1 VLAVTG
7 LSRSTDG
14 LDPRRK
20 RLLFRSWHRGIR
32 EMDLLLG
39 RFAEARIEALSEAEL
54 DLFEALI
61 ALDDHDLYGWLTGRE
76 PVPPQHDHAMFQ
88 AVKAFHT
95 HQQPIGL

>member
-7 LSRSTDG
+7 LSRSSQG

-20 RLLFRSWHRGIR
+20 RILFRAWHRGIR

-39 RFAEARIEALSEAEL
+39 RYAEAVIETLSEAEL
-54 DLFEALI
+54 DAFEQLI
-61 ALDDHDLYGWLTGRE
+61 ALDDHDLYGWLTDRE
-76 PVPPQHDHAMFQ
+76 PVPPEHDDAMFR

-95 HQQPIGL
+95 PAKSAGK

>member
-1 VLAVTG
+1 MTG

-20 RLLFRSWHRGIR
+20 RILFRAWHRGIR

-39 RFAEARIEALSEAEL
+39 RYAETVIETLSEAEL
-54 DLFEALI
+54 DQFEALI

-76 PVPPQHDHAMFQ
+76 PVPAAQDGAMFQ
-88 AVKAFHT
+88 AVRAFHT
-95 HQQPIGL
+95 HEKPVEL

>member
-1 VLAVTG
+1 MTG

-20 RLLFRSWHRGIR
+20 RILFRAWHRGIR

-39 RFAEARIEALSEAEL
+39 RYAETVIETLSEAEL
-54 DLFEALI
+54 DQFEALI
-61 ALDDHDLYGWLTGRE
+61 ALDDHDLYGWLTGKE
-76 PVPPQHDHAMFQ
+76 PVPAQHDDAMFR

-95 HQQPIGL
+95 PARPTGH

>member
-1 VLAVTG
+1 MTG

-20 RLLFRSWHRGIR
+20 RILFRAWHRGIR

-39 RFAEARIEALSEAEL
+39 RYAETVIEALSEAEL
-54 DLFEALI
+54 DAFEQLI

-76 PVPPQHDHAMFQ
+76 PVPPEHDDAMFR

-95 HQQPIGL
+95 HTTPVGF